1 MPMPDAD
8 NLTGSQQAAMLLLM
22 MGEEKAAEVLRY
34 VDSAEVERI
43 SMAMAAIRDVDN
55 KVAETVIDRFQDAL
69 EKQTPLGVGVPSYV
83 RNVLKDSLGEDKG
96 RTLADKVLGDEHPL
110 EMDSLRWLDLDT
122 LVHLLKDE
130 HPQILAITLAHMAE
144 EQAAYIIGKLDP
156 EIQEDVVMRIASMD
170 KIPQAAL
177 QELQGILKNKISL
190 SSSFKSKTIDGV
202 STAAGIMNSLGKES
216 EHRLLDAIAR
226 QDAKLSEKVQELMFI
241 FGNLADLDNKGMQQ
255 LLREIP
261 SDLLTV
267 ALKGADEKVKAK
279 FFSNMSKRAGEMLR
293 EDMEARGAVKLSEVE
308 TAQKEILMA
317 AKRLAEA
324 GTIVLGKGTDDYV
337 E

>member
-1 MPMPDAD
+1 MPSPDPD

-34 VDSAEVERI
+34 VDAAEVERI
-43 SMAMAAIRDVDN
+43 SMAMAAIREVDN
-55 KVAETVIDRFQDAL
+55 KAAETVIDRFTDAL
-69 EKQTPLGVGVPSYV
+69 DKQTPLGMGVPDYV
-83 RNVLKDSLGEDKG
+83 RTVLKDSLGEDKG

-110 EMDSLRWLDLDT
+110 EIDSLRWLDLDT

-130 HPQILAITLAHMAE
+130 HPQIPAITLAHMAE
-144 EQAAYIIGKLDP
+144 DQAAYIIGKLDP
-156 EIQEDVVMRIASMD
+156 AIQEDVVLRIASMD
-170 KIPQAAL
+170 KIPQTAI
-177 QELQGILKNKISL
+177 QELQTILKNKISL

-241 FGNLADLDNKGMQQ
+241 FGNLADLDNKGMQL
-255 LLREIP
+255 LLREVP

-279 FFSNMSKRAGEMLR
+279 FFANMSKRAGEMLR
-293 EDMEARGAVKLSEVE
+293 EDMESRGAVKLSEVE
-308 TAQKEILMA
+308 AAQKEILMA

-324 GTIVLGKGTDDYV
+324 GTIVIGKSSEGYV